1 MNGHVIKINKLTPP
15 LTPLNDEAFV
25 FCVYTI
31 CAMTSFN
38 YYDQN
43 PSGFFFLVRI
53 KALVFFNLAG
63 VIKFK
68 YERKNEKDSGRSSKM
83 TPSCKLPIVST
94 ILTPT
99 EILRSRGIILKQ
111 FYPLL
116 FRFHH
121 IALTELLWFI
131 FRVILRPRL
140 L

>member
-1 MNGHVIKINKLTPP
+1 
-15 LTPLNDEAFV
+15 
-25 FCVYTI
+25 
-31 CAMTSFN
+31 MTSFN

-63 VIKFK
+63 VTKF
-68 YERKNEKDSGRSSKM
+68 KNEKDSGRSSKM

-131 FRVILRPRL
+131 FRAILRPRL
-140 L
+140 LLKLGMYHRQPQLYLTKKGTRPSAVRPRLCYS